1 MADAHPGSAVVEPGA
16 ALSPERAA
24 RYSRQLLLPGFGE
37 LGQRRLANARVL
49 VVGGG
54 GLGSACI
61 PYLASAGVGTIGVV
75 DPDAVELSNLHRQVV
90 HGVADVGRSKADSIA
105 DTVAAIDPEVTVVG
119 HRMWL
124 DSSTIDGI
132 LSGYDLVVDGS
143 DNFATRYLTDEAA
156 ARSYKPLVWGAVL
169 RYDGQ
174 AGVAFAGRGPTYR
187 DLFPD
192 PPADGEVLSCALG
205 GVLPSVC
212 AVIGAVMS
220 AEVIKLI
227 TGIGQPLIGRVIT
240 YDALT
245 GRFREVDYQAADYQ
259 AADVGEPSDES
270 RTPGDGRVSGG
281 VPGQAGGHRTTS
293 RAGGPLPAAERSVG
307 PVELLRRIRSGE
319 PMQLVDVREPFE
331 AAIASI
337 EGSELIPLGELE
349 QSLHRIRPDVPV
361 VIYCH
366 HGPRAARAAEILHR
380 HGYHDLQLL
389 DGGVDAFAV
398 LADPTLARY

>member
-1 MADAHPGSAVVEPGA
+1 MADAAHPDSAVVEPGA
-16 ALSPERAA
+16 ALSAERAA

-37 LGQRRLANARVL
+37 LAQRRLANARVL

-61 PYLASAGVGTIGVV
+61 PYLASAGIGTIGVV

-90 HGVADVGRSKADSIA
+90 HGVADIGRGKADSIA

-156 ARSYKPLVWGAVL
+156 ARSHKPLVWGAVL

-192 PPADGEVLSCALG
+192 APADGEVLTCALG

-227 TGIGQPLIGRVIT
+227 TGIGQPLIGRVVT

-245 GRFREVDYQAADYQ
+245 SRFREVDYEAAPTDGSQ
-259 AADVGEPSDES
+259 DKVLPSDA
-270 RTPGDGRVSGG
+270 GRVSGG
-281 VPGQAGGHRTTS
+281 VAGQAASHRTTS
-293 RAGGPLPAAERSVG
+293 RVGVRPPAAERSVG

-337 EGSELIPLGELE
+337 EGAELIPLGELE
-349 QSLHRIRPDVPV
+349 QSLHRIRRDVPV

-366 HGPRAARAAEILHR
+366 HGPRAERAGEILHR